1 MRQHIKQTVFSPC
14 VVRLL
19 AQLVREKAGSRF
31 FVFANNFKRKH
42 PEQNTTTYF
51 RKIYLAEIRL
61 TKSTVIF
68 LLTLICGKIND
79 IINI

>member
-1 MRQHIKQTVFSPC
+1 MHWRASANGLSPI
-14 VVRLL
+14 VWTTRPTLGM
-19 AQLVREKAGSRF
+19 QAGSRF
-31 FVFANNFKRKH
+31 FVVANNFKRKH